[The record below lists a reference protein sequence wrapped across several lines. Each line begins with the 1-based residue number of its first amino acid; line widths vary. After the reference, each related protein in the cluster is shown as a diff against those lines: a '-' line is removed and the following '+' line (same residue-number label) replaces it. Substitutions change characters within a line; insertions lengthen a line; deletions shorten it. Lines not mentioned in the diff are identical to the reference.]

1 MVPDDF
7 KAYYLSLDTIDQ
19 QRIVSSLLGLCKTNQ
34 EIENITTK
42 AIVCPHCGDAHIVG
56 NGKSKKGVQR
66 YLCRSCHKISS
77 STTGQVWYRMH
88 KKEKLSAYIHCL
100 LSGFSIRKSATEV
113 GISKETSFSWRHK
126 LLTSFSHVLDGEF
139 SGIVESDETFFLY
152 SEKGSKS
159 LNRKPR
165 QRGTSATKD
174 GINDQHVAVITTID
188 RNGNKSLKVIKRGR
202 ISKEDVK
209 KELDQKILPNSIFC
223 TDGHPSYVGFA
234 KDQPLQH
241 KKIIA
246 SKGQKVI
253 EKHYHLQNVNSLDSR
268 LKKFM
273 AQFNGVST
281 KYLQNYLN
289 WFLVLEKVKTKT
301 NKLQTIAIIALSS
314 NQVWSMYRK
323 LILNQLLIST

>member
-7 KAYYLSLDTIDQ
+7 KAYYLSLDAIGQ
-19 QRIVSSLLGLCKTNQ
+19 QGVVDSLLSLCKVGQ
-34 EIENITTK
+34 EINDLDNK
-42 AIVCPHCGDAHIVG
+42 PIVCPHCGDTHLVG
-56 NGKSKKGVQR
+56 NGKSNKGVQR

-88 KKEKLSAYIHCL
+88 KKEKLSAYIHCI
-100 LSGFSIRKSATEV
+100 LSGFSIRKSGKEV
-113 GISKETSFSWRHK
+113 GISVATSFSWRHK
-126 LLTSFSHVLDGEF
+126 LLTSFSQVPDSEF

-159 LNRKPR
+159 LDRKPR

-209 KELDQKILPNSIFC
+209 NELDQKILPNSILC
-223 TDGHPSYVGFA
+223 TDGHPSYAGFA
-234 KDQPLQH
+234 KTQQMQH
-241 KKIIA
+241 KKIVA

-289 WFLVLEKVKTKT
+289 WFLVLEKVKSKT
-301 NKLQTIAIIALSS
+301 NKFQTIVMIALSS
-314 NQVWSMYRK
+314 NQVWSLYRN
-323 LILNQLLIST
+323 IIQNQLLIST